1 MKKRVDQNEEG
12 VNRALDVL
20 DNLAQQI
27 KNLKDEVDE
36 HKIKTREHGV
46 IKNDFF
52 LTKSLLLT
60 YELEKLGSLQ
70 SEK

>member
-36 HKIKTREHGV
+36 HKKKTREH
-46 IKNDFF
+46 DFLF
-52 LTKSLLLT
+52 RTSYLNSILTEVYWKWVPLSST
-60 YELEKLGSLQ
+60 HP
-70 SEK
+70 

>member
-36 HKIKTREHGV
+36 HKKKTREYDS
-46 IKNDFF
+46 IKTDFF
-52 LTKSLLLT
+52 FIKSLLLA
-60 YELEKLGSLQ
+60 YELENWVPGS
-70 SEK
+70 